1 MAGWR
6 GGRRKNGRKLCT
18 IAGGAGGATGQV
30 LAAKTPA
37 VASIRRHKG
46 SSCSSMNPPP
56 GSNRYHIICAKPT
69 TNGIETNE
77 NSTDVTIVSTAYT

>member
-1 MAGWR
+1 M
-6 GGRRKNGRKLCT
+6 
-18 IAGGAGGATGQV
+18 AGGAQRRFPAPTAYET
-30 LAAKTPA
+30 LA